1 MTLQGNRGPTFGVM
15 LGGEDVLERDAWR
28 EERTSVNR
36 SRRNVELIDLIVDD
50 GGCED
55 VEFRRPSRP
64 RRVWALVFGAVV
76 IVVVGG
82 AIAGGSNQVPS
93 SSRTTAAPAAVPPA
107 TMLAIGSTPTSVG
120 QPSPVQPDATAASPQ
135 SGAGVMNVLTDVG
148 GPARPFGRDTGL
160 AVYLAPSGGTQNRL
174 LVYDIDRGRITEVDL
189 GRDVG
194 WFVRAIGDF
203 GGVLVD
209 GGDVLRITA
218 TEVNAIALAATSNSS
233 YAGAPYGRLAP
244 GPGQGTWLRT
254 LSPSGLVLLDEVGK
268 PAGVGYDLPVGV
280 VLYGSLADGRPVVRG
295 ADQRSLVIDNDARHV
310 PLADGPTS
318 IVEHG
323 RFIQTTCDDALRC
336 SYIAHV
342 DSTVRT
348 LGPVTTGTDTTLAYR
363 FQPDGPLVAIVR
375 DRELSILNVD
385 TGELHANL
393 LYGIVD
399 NGFGDNGLGDNGLLT
414 SSVAFLPG
422 GTGLVAATSS
432 GVQLLDLS
440 GHVLATVD
448 LPPDGPTGPLLLG
461 IGPASGLTGG

>member
-1 MTLQGNRGPTFGVM
+1 M
-15 LGGEDVLERDAWR
+15 
-28 EERTSVNR
+28 NR
-36 SRRNVELIDLIVDD
+36 SRRNVELIDLIIDD
-50 GGCED
+50 GDCPD
-55 VEFRRPSRP
+55 VDLRRPSRP
-64 RRVWALVFGAVV
+64 GWVWALVVGAVA

-82 AIAGGSNQVPS
+82 VIAGGSNQVPS
-93 SSRTTAAPAAVPPA
+93 SSHTTAQPATVPPA
-107 TMLAIGSTPTSVG
+107 TVLALGSTSTSIG
-120 QPSPVQPDATAASPQ
+120 RPSPVQPEATAATRP
-135 SGAGVMNVLTDVG
+135 SGSGPVHVLTDVG
-148 GPARPFGRDTGL
+148 GPPRPFGRDTGL
-160 AVYLAPSGGTQNRL
+160 VAYLAPVGGTQDRL
-174 LVYDIDRGRITEVDL
+174 LVYDIDRGRVSEVDL

-194 WFVRAIGDF
+194 WFVRAIGDL

-218 TEVNAIALAATSNSS
+218 TEVNAVALAATSNFS
-233 YAGAPYGRLAP
+233 YFAPYGRLAP

-268 PAGVGYDLPVGV
+268 PTGVGYDLPVGA

-295 ADQRSLVIDNDARHV
+295 ADQRSLVIDNDASHV

-318 IVEHG
+318 LVEHG
-323 RFIQTTCDDALRC
+323 RFIETTCDDALRC

-342 DSTVRT
+342 DSTVRM

-375 DRELSILNVD
+375 DRELSILDVD

-448 LPPDGPTGPLLLG
+448 LPPDGPSGPLLLG
-461 IGPASGLTGG
+461 IGLASELSGS